1 MSLRSIGVQYAVD
14 RYRMLSNASDHIDH
28 MMANPIP
35 GQKQPKRCW

>member
-1 MSLRSIGVQYAVD
+1 MSLRSIGVKDAVD
-14 RYRMLSNASDHIDH
+14 RYRMLSNASDH